1 MAKANKLG
9 IRVVLAAL
17 DHVDLRVAS
26 IQGGG
31 LRNAIPRESK
41 TTLVCA
47 QEDLAAL
54 ESALTESRNTLNAEH
69 ATTDPDLIVEWN
81 AAALPGHV
89 MGEEDQYALLLAI
102 QTCPVGI
109 HRMSPDIAGLVQTSN
124 NLARVDVKDGQVE
137 IQCLNRSSVDSE
149 KDDHARIEAAFAR
162 QDSRLS
168 EVVPTRDGPPTL
180 PARPWPCAATCTK
193 SATTRHHG
201 CLLATPAWNA
211 ASSAPTTPTW
221 TWCRLAPTSEA
232 RTAPTNA
239 FK

>member
-1 MAKANKLG
+1 MANANKLG
-9 IRVVLAAL
+9 NRVVLEAL

-54 ESALTESRNTLNAEH
+54 EAALTESRDTLKAEY
-69 ATTDPDLIVEWN
+69 ATTDPDLTVEWN
-81 AAALPGHV
+81 SVALPSRV

-109 HRMSPDIAGLVQTSN
+109 HRMSPDIPGLVQTSN
-124 NLARVDVKDGQVE
+124 NLARVNVEDGQVE

-149 KDDHARIEAAFAR
+149 KDDHARSIEAAFA
-162 QDSRLS
+162 LS
-168 EVVPTRDGPPTL
+168 L
-180 PARPWPCAATCTK
+180 I
-193 SATTRHHG
+193 HI
-201 CLLATPAWNA
+201 
-211 ASSAPTTPTW
+211 
-221 TWCRLAPTSEA
+221 
-232 RTAPTNA
+232 
-239 FK
+239 